1 MKKNPV
7 IHLLFA
13 ALCWFVSFLPLQA
26 QFDSGATALTE
37 AKMVDR
43 AWHLSSKKDNNPLV
57 RASGNILFANN
68 NTING
73 ASTFVIDDGPKDNK
87 WWTSD
92 IRWFHIKSQS
102 TGQYLTVQG
111 NVPGVAVTLAPLIE
125 GEGGLIYPQQFRLVP
140 TLQPGWY
147 KLRSRMSQGGPDLV
161 LEINASGQLVADS
174 PKADPSEEQKFAF
187 NLALPGGSRY
197 AIISNSNRHFFS
209 DNGILAEGTPAVH
222 IKNANVSVVWQFQ
235 AAGGG
240 YYRLYNTLTKMY
252 LALPAG
258 GGSGSELIM
267 TTSTGTNSHW
277 QLIRNNNSF
286 FIAHRSNA
294 GLIINM
300 NNNPGSGNPLYCTI
314 GGVVGREWI
323 LSPLPN
329 ELTPA
334 SGNFDRIADGE
345 LEITCAP
352 VYGTNFKKG
361 LIERVGLNPEYTEPY
376 FAFIREAIAAE
387 AGANKVDEMLIR
399 FDLNNPGHRVD
410 LALMVRKYITE
421 VLPLINRN
429 TWSPETNQAV
439 SEYEEKV
446 RAVRVDHANR
456 ITAAWTAYSEQF
468 ATETMGFSQL
478 IANIDASGFV
488 WPEIYPLQ
496 GTQADLTADY
506 TVAANS
512 FGYRNNAI
520 VGSTFIGVSVALGA
534 SNVAASSALFSYL
547 SGLASDGLITIT
559 ASFSIYNTV
568 VNLAPP
574 VAIGVIAATSIAVK
588 AMEVSELQELLADIN
603 FQVTIASA
611 PVSLNEIMSGLNL
624 VDRTKLLS
632 DLDYLIGAPV
642 TNGFQFNTD
651 DNFYQPPFS
660 LNCLTN
666 VTLSLDA
673 TGTATLTP
681 AMCGSVSQNCGTAM
695 LYFLTKS
702 QFDCD
707 DLGANEVIFVAR
719 NKVDENASD
728 FYVQRCTL
736 TVTVVDEIA
745 PTITCPGNQVLTLGG
760 NNCSAILP
768 DYTALATNVTDNCGQ
783 VTVTQSPEAGTVVSG
798 GGDMTVTL
806 RVHPLNGA
814 TVTCTFIVTKIDNT
828 PPLVVCPLPQ
838 TLVLA
843 SDCTAKIPDY
853 SLLTTT
859 YDACGIG
866 SLTQLAPPGFTVSGT
881 GDITALMILT
891 DVNNNT
897 SQCSFTI
904 TKVDQTPPSIICPAT
919 QTLLLGANCMAALP
933 DYTNLATATDNCG
946 VQGVTQSPVAGTNV
960 ANSGNMTVTL
970 TVKDINGNS
979 TPCSFMVTKVDNTP
993 PTVQCFPQTL
1003 TFNGE
1008 AQLVLN
1014 VDDLVDASDN
1024 CGVAS
1029 ISISPTVIT
1038 CSQIGQ
1044 TISVTAMV
1052 TDINGNASTCTSQVT
1067 VTGLPCGWIQ
1077 NPDGVNC
1084 ANGSN
1089 NTYNPASGVWT
1100 ATSTNC
1106 YSANFSS
1113 DASAFAQ
1120 RTLCG
1125 DGSVTAQVTSISGA
1139 MGWAGI
1145 VMRENNDAGAKK
1157 AQLMTNLSSL
1167 NRQEFRI
1174 TTGGQAMPQQ
1184 VASQNRFW
1192 LRIVRAGNQFSMYA
1206 SPNGQSWVFIGAQNI
1221 TMGACIQVGLVA
1233 TNATANSTVTAT
1245 FANVSFGG
1253 GGGNNLATP
1262 PAGLTGTASAPIDF
1276 SVFPNPTTGEITV
1289 NLSAYENRPVRLEVY
1304 DLMGKVLQVF
1314 ETETMNKQLDLSAFQ
1329 NGVYLIRVQSEG
1341 VPDATKRLV
1350 LHGSK

>member
-1 MKKNPV
+1 
-7 IHLLFA
+7 
-13 ALCWFVSFLPLQA
+13 
-26 QFDSGATALTE
+26 
-37 AKMVDR
+37 MVDR

-68 NTING
+68 NTINA
-73 ASTFVIDDGPKDNK
+73 ASTFIIDDGPKDNK

-140 TLQPGWY
+140 TIEPGWY

-161 LEINASGQLVADS
+161 LEINASGQLIADS
-174 PKADPSEEQKFAF
+174 PKADPSAEQKFAF

-240 YYRLYNTLTKMY
+240 YYRLYNTLTKLY

-258 GGSGSELIM
+258 GGNGSGLIM

-286 FIAHRSNA
+286 FIAHRSNV

-334 SGNFDRIADGE
+334 SGNFDRIADGDLE
-345 LEITCAP
+345 LSCAP
-352 VYGTNFKKG
+352 TYGTIFKKG
-361 LIERVGLNPEYTEPY
+361 LIERVGLNPENTEPY
-376 FAFIREAIAAE
+376 FTFIREAIAAE
-387 AGANKVDEMLIR
+387 AGAGQVDELLIR

-421 VLPLINRN
+421 VLPLIDRN

-446 RAVRVDHANR
+446 RAVRLDHANR

-478 IANIDASGFV
+478 IANIDAGGFV

-574 VAIGVIAATSIAVK
+574 IAIGVIAATSIAVK
-588 AMEVSELQELLADIN
+588 AMEVSELQELLGEID
-603 FQVTIASA
+603 FQVAAASA

-632 DLDYLIGAPV
+632 DLDYLIGSPV

-651 DNFYQPPFS
+651 DNFYQPPFT

-673 TGTATLTP
+673 TGVATLTP
-681 AMCGSVSQNCGTAM
+681 AMCGSVSQSCGTAM

-707 DLGANEVIFVAR
+707 DLGVNQVIFVAR

-745 PTITCPGNQVLTLGG
+745 PTITCPDNQTLALGA
-760 NNCSAILP
+760 NCSAVLP
-768 DYTALATNVTDNCGQ
+768 DYTGLAPQVSDNCGQ
-783 VTVTQSPEAGTVVSG
+783 VTVTQSPEAGTVVSD

-806 RVHPLNGA
+806 RVFAANGV
-814 TVTCTFIVTKIDNT
+814 TTTCTFTVTKVDNT
-828 PPLVVCPLPQ
+828 PPLVVCPPTQ
-838 TLVLA
+838 TLELA
-843 SDCTAKIPDY
+843 SDCTATIPDY
-853 SLLTTT
+853 RLLSTTF
-859 YDACGIG
+859 DACGI
-866 SLTQLAPPGFTVSGT
+866 SSVTQLAPPGFPVSGA
-881 GDITALMILT
+881 GDITAILIVT
-891 DVNNNT
+891 DANNNT
-897 SQCSFTI
+897 AECSFTI
-904 TKVDQTPPSIICPAT
+904 TKVDN
-919 QTLLLGANCMAALP
+919 TL
-933 DYTNLATATDNCG
+933 
-946 VQGVTQSPVAGTNV
+946 PV
-960 ANSGNMTVTL
+960 
-970 TVKDINGNS
+970 
-979 TPCSFMVTKVDNTP
+979 
-993 PTVQCFPQTL
+993 VQCFPQTL

-1008 AQLVLN
+1008 TQLVLN
-1014 VDDLVDASDN
+1014 ADDFVDASDH

-1029 ISISPTVIT
+1029 IDLSPSVIT
-1038 CSQIGQ
+1038 CAQIGQ
-1044 TISVTAMV
+1044 TITVTATV
-1052 TDINGNASTCTSQVT
+1052 TDINGNKSTCTSQVT

-1084 ANGSN
+1084 ANGSSN
-1089 NTYNPASGVWT
+1089 AYNPANGVWT

-1106 YSANFSS
+1106 YSANLNS
-1113 DASAFAQ
+1113 DAAAFAQ

-1145 VMRENNDAGAKK
+1145 VMRESSDAGAKK
-1157 AQLMTNLSSL
+1157 AQLITNLSSL
-1167 NRQEFRI
+1167 NRQEFRT

-1184 VASQNRFW
+1184 LASQNRFW
-1192 LRIVRAGNQFSMYA
+1192 LRIVRTGNQFSMYA
-1206 SPNGQSWVFIGAQNI
+1206 SPNGQSWFFIGAQNI
-1221 TMGACIQVGLVA
+1221 AMSACIQVGLVA
-1233 TNATANSTVTAT
+1233 TNATANSTLTAT

-1253 GGGNNLATP
+1253 GGSNLAA
-1262 PAGLTGTASAPIDF
+1262 PADGDGVVRANNYLPQPLPQPDF
-1276 SVFPNPTTGEITV
+1276 SVFPNPTKGEVTV
-1289 NLSAYENRPVRLEVY
+1289 DLSAYENRQVRLEVY
-1304 DLMGKVLQVF
+1304 DVQGKRLKVLEVDTA
-1314 ETETMNKQLDLSAFQ
+1314 ETTTERLDLSAYQ
-1329 NGVYLIRVQSEG
+1329 NGIYLIRVKTVGAENVQPQ
-1341 VPDATKRLV
+1341 PDATKRIV
-1350 LHGSK
+1350 LQGSQRP

>member
-7 IHLLFA
+7 IYMLFA
-13 ALCWFVSFLPLQA
+13 ALCWFISYLPLQA

-43 AWHLSSKKDNNPLV
+43 AWHLSSKNDNNPLV
-57 RASGNILFANN
+57 RASGNVLFANN
-68 NTING
+68 NTINA
-73 ASTFVIDDGPKDNK
+73 ASTFIIDDGPKDNK

-140 TLQPGWY
+140 TVEEGWY

-161 LEINASGQLVADS
+161 IEINASGQLIADS
-174 PKADPSEEQKFAF
+174 PKADPSAEQKFAF

-240 YYRLYNTLTKMY
+240 YYRIYNTLTKMY

-323 LSPLPN
+323 LSQLPN

-334 SGNFDRIADGE
+334 PGDFDRIADGA

-352 VYGTNFKKG
+352 VYGTVFKKG
-361 LIERVGLNPEYTEPY
+361 LIERVGLNPENTEPN

-387 AGANKVDEMLIR
+387 AGAGQVDELLIR

-410 LALMVRKYITE
+410 LVLMVRKYITE
-421 VLPLINRN
+421 VLPLIPRN

-446 RAVRVDHANR
+446 RAVRLDHANR

-496 GTQADLTADY
+496 GTQVDLTEEY

-512 FGYRNNAI
+512 FGYRNAAI
-520 VGSTFIGVSVALGA
+520 VGSTFVGVSVALG
-534 SNVAASSALFSYL
+534 SSYVAATSALSSYL
-547 SGLASDGLITIT
+547 FGLAADGLIPL
-559 ASFSIYNTV
+559 ASAISTYNVV

-574 VAIGVIAATSIAVK
+574 VAIAVIAATSIAVK
-588 AMEVSELQELLADIN
+588 AMEVSELQELLGEID
-603 FQVTIASA
+603 FQVAAASA
-611 PVSLNEIMSGLNL
+611 PISLDGILTSLNL
-624 VDRTKLLS
+624 VDRTQLLS
-632 DLDYLIGAPV
+632 DLDYLMGAPV
-642 TNGFQFNTD
+642 TNGFQFNDD
-651 DNFYQPPFS
+651 DNVYLPPFS
-660 LNCLTN
+660 ILCIST
-666 VTLSLDA
+666 VTLSLDTNGA
-673 TGTATLTP
+673 ATLTP
-681 AMCGSVSQNCGTAM
+681 AMCGSVSQLCGTPM
-695 LYFLTKS
+695 QYFLSKS

-707 DLGANEVIFVAR
+707 DLGANEVIFVAF
-719 NKVDENASD
+719 NKVDPTGDS
-728 FYVQRCTL
+728 YVQRCTI
-736 TVTVVDEIA
+736 TVNVVDEIL
-745 PTITCPGNQVLTLGG
+745 PTITCPGNQTLTLGA

-768 DYTALATNVTDNCGQ
+768 DYTALATNVSDNCGQ

-838 TLVLA
+838 TLVLS
-843 SDCTAKIPDY
+843 SDCTATIPDY

-859 YDACGIG
+859 YDACGI
-866 SLTQLAPPGFTVSGT
+866 SNLTQLAPPGFTVSGA

-891 DVNNNT
+891 DMNNNT

-904 TKVDQTPPSIICPAT
+904 TKVDNTPPSITCPAT
-919 QTLLLGANCMAALP
+919 QTLVLGANCTAALP
-933 DYTNLATATDNCG
+933 DYTSLAATSDHCG
-946 VQGVTQSPVAGTNV
+946 VQDVTQSPAVGTLV

-970 TVKDINGNS
+970 TVKDINGNNS
-979 TPCSFMVTKVDNTP
+979 SCSFMVTKVDNTP

-1008 AQLVLN
+1008 TQLVLT
-1014 VDDLVDASDN
+1014 VDDLVDATDN

-1038 CSQIGQ
+1038 CAQLGQ
-1044 TISVTAMV
+1044 TIPVTATV
-1052 TDINGNASTCTSQVT
+1052 TDINGNTSTCISQVT

-1077 NPDGVNC
+1077 NPNGVNC
-1084 ANGSN
+1084 TNGSN
-1089 NTYNPASGVWT
+1089 NTYNPANGVWT

-1106 YSANFSS
+1106 YSTNFNS
-1113 DASAFAQ
+1113 DAAAFAQ

-1145 VMRENNDAGAKK
+1145 VMRESNDAGAKK
-1157 AQLMTNLSSL
+1157 AQLITNLSSL
-1167 NRQEFRI
+1167 NRQEFRT

-1184 VASQNRFW
+1184 GPSQNRFW

-1206 SPNGQSWVFIGAQNI
+1206 SPNGQSWAFIGAQNI
-1221 TMGACIQVGLVA
+1221 AMSACIQIGLVA
-1233 TNATANSTVTAT
+1233 TNATANSTLTAT

-1253 GGGNNLATP
+1253 GGNNLATL
-1262 PAGLTGTASAPIDF
+1262 PAGLTETAPVSTDF
-1276 SVFPNPTTGEITV
+1276 SVFPNPTSGEITV
-1289 NLSAYENRPVRLEVY
+1289 NLSAYDNRPVRLEVY
-1304 DLMGKVLQVF
+1304 DLMGKILQVL
-1314 ETETMNKQLDLSAFQ
+1314 ETEAMNTPLDLSAFQ

-1341 VPDATKRLV
+1341 VPDATKRV
-1350 LHGSK
+1350 VVQ

>member
-13 ALCWFVSFLPLQA
+13 ALCWFISYLPSQA

-57 RASGNILFANN
+57 RASGNILFGDN

-73 ASTFVIDDGPKDNK
+73 SSTFVIDDGPKDNK

-174 PKADPSEEQKFAF
+174 PNADPSEEQKFAF

-197 AIISNSNRHFFS
+197 GIISNSNRHFFS
-209 DNGILAEGTPAVH
+209 DNGILTEGTPAVH
-222 IKNANVSVVWQFQ
+222 IKNANASVLWQFQ

-240 YYRLYNTLTKMY
+240 YYRIYNTLTKMY

-286 FIAHRSNA
+286 IIAHRSNA

-334 SGNFDRIADGE
+334 SGNFERIADGA

-352 VYGTNFKKG
+352 VYGTIFKKG
-361 LIERVGLNPEYTEPY
+361 LIERVGLNPENTEPY
-376 FAFIREAIAAE
+376 FTFIREAIAAE
-387 AGANKVDEMLIR
+387 AGAGQVDELLIR

-446 RAVRVDHANR
+446 RAVRLDHANR

-478 IANIDASGFV
+478 IANIDAGGFV
-488 WPEIYPLQ
+488 WPEIYQLQ

-534 SNVAASSALFSYL
+534 SYVATTSALSSYL
-547 SGLASDGLITIT
+547 FGLAADGLIPL
-559 ASFSIYNTV
+559 ASAISTYNVV

-603 FQVTIASA
+603 FQVAAASA

-624 VDRTKLLS
+624 VDRTQLLS

-660 LNCLTN
+660 LNCLNN

-673 TGTATLTP
+673 TGVATLTP
-681 AMCGSVSQNCGTAM
+681 AMCGSVSQSCGTAM
-695 LYFLTKS
+695 QYFLTKS
-702 QFDCD
+702 QFDCA
-707 DLGANEVIFVAR
+707 DLGVNEGIIFVVR

-736 TVTVVDEIA
+736 TVTVIDEIA
-745 PTITCPGNQVLTLGG
+745 PTITCPGNQTLALGA
-760 NNCSAILP
+760 NCSGVLP
-768 DYTALATNVTDNCGQ
+768 DYTGLATQVSDNCGQ
-783 VTVTQSPEAGTVVSG
+783 ITVTQSPEAGTVVSD

-806 RVHPLNGA
+806 RVFAANGV
-814 TVTCTFIVTKIDNT
+814 TTTCTFTVTKVDNT
-828 PPLVVCPLPQ
+828 PPLVVCPPTQ
-838 TLVLA
+838 TLELT
-843 SDCTAKIPDY
+843 SDCTATIPDY
-853 SLLTTT
+853 RLLSTTF
-859 YDACGIG
+859 DACGV
-866 SLTQLAPPGFTVSGT
+866 SSVTQLAPPGFPVSGA
-881 GDITALMILT
+881 GSITAILT
-891 DVNNNT
+891 ATDANNNT

-904 TKVDQTPPSIICPAT
+904 TKVDN
-919 QTLLLGANCMAALP
+919 TL
-933 DYTNLATATDNCG
+933 
-946 VQGVTQSPVAGTNV
+946 PVA
-960 ANSGNMTVTL
+960 
-970 TVKDINGNS
+970 
-979 TPCSFMVTKVDNTP
+979 
-993 PTVQCFPQTL
+993 QCFPQTL

-1008 AQLVLN
+1008 TQLVLN
-1014 VDDLVDASDN
+1014 ADDLVDASDH

-1029 ISISPTVIT
+1029 IDLSPSVIT
-1038 CSQIGQ
+1038 CAQIGQ
-1044 TISVTAMV
+1044 TVTVTATV
-1052 TDINGNASTCTSQVT
+1052 TDINGNKSTCTSQVT
-1067 VTGLPCGWIQ
+1067 VNGLPCGWIQ
-1077 NPDGVNC
+1077 NPNGVNC

-1089 NTYNPASGVWT
+1089 NTYNPANGVWT

-1106 YSANFSS
+1106 YSTNFNS
-1113 DASAFAQ
+1113 DAAAFAQ

-1125 DGSVTAQVTSISGA
+1125 DGSITAQVTSISGA

-1145 VMRENNDAGAKK
+1145 AMRESNDAGAKK
-1157 AQLMTNLSSL
+1157 AQLVTNLSSL
-1167 NRQEFRI
+1167 NRQEFRT

-1184 VASQNRFW
+1184 LASQNRFW
-1192 LRIVRAGNQFSMYA
+1192 LRIVRTGNQFSMYL
-1206 SPNGQSWVFIGAQNI
+1206 SPNGQAWAFVGAQNI
-1221 TMGACIQVGLVA
+1221 AMSACIQVGLVA
-1233 TNATANSTVTAT
+1233 TNATGNSTVTAT
-1245 FANVSFGG
+1245 FTNVSITGG
-1253 GGGNNLATP
+1253 TIPLATP
-1262 PAGLTGTASAPIDF
+1262 DAPATVNAAAPDF
-1276 SVFPNPTTGEITV
+1276 EAYPNPTTGEVTV
-1289 NLSAYENRPVRLEVY
+1289 DLKAYANQAVRLEVY
-1304 DLMGKVLQVF
+1304 DMQGKALKVIEVDAA
-1314 ETETMNKQLDLSAFQ
+1314 ETTTEQLDLSAYK
-1329 NGVYLIRVQSEG
+1329 NGIYLIRVQSDG
-1341 VPDATKRLV
+1341 LKDATKRVV
-1350 LHGSK
+1350 LQGNDRP

>member
-7 IHLLFA
+7 IYMLFA
-13 ALCWFVSFLPLQA
+13 ALCWFISYLPLQA

-43 AWHLSSKKDNNPLV
+43 AWHLSSKKDGNPLV
-57 RASGNILFANN
+57 RASGNVLFANN
-68 NTING
+68 NTINA

-140 TLQPGWY
+140 TIEPGWY

-161 LEINASGQLVADS
+161 LEINASGQLIADS
-174 PKADPSEEQKFAF
+174 PKADPSAEQKFAF

-209 DNGILAEGTPAVH
+209 DNGILSEGTPAVH

-240 YYRLYNTLTKMY
+240 YYRFYNTLTKMY
-252 LALPAG
+252 LALPSG

-286 FIAHRSNA
+286 FIAHRSNTA
-294 GLIINM
+294 LIINM
-300 NNNPGSGNPLYCTI
+300 NNNPGSGNPLYCTV

-323 LSPLPN
+323 LSPLPD
-329 ELTPA
+329 ELTPEP
-334 SGNFDRIADGE
+334 GNFDRIADGE

-446 RAVRVDHANR
+446 RATRIDHANR

-547 SGLASDGLITIT
+547 SGLASDGIITIT

-603 FQVTIASA
+603 FQVAIASA
-611 PVSLNEIMSGLNL
+611 PISLNGIMSGLNL

-673 TGTATLTP
+673 TGAATLTP
-681 AMCGSVSQNCGTAM
+681 AMCGSVSQSCGTAM

-702 QFDCD
+702 QFDCA
-707 DLGANEVIFVAR
+707 DLGVNQVIFVAR

-736 TVTVVDEIA
+736 TVTVIDEIA
-745 PTITCPGNQVLTLGG
+745 PTITCPDNQTLTLGA

-768 DYTALATNVTDNCGQ
+768 DYTVLATNVNDNCGQ
-783 VTVTQSPEAGTVVSG
+783 VTVTQSPEAGTPVSG
-798 GGDMTVTL
+798 AGDMTITL
-806 RVHPLNGA
+806 RVFAANGV
-814 TVTCTFIVTKIDNT
+814 TTTCTFTVTKIDNT

-843 SDCTAKIPDY
+843 SDCTATIPDY
-853 SLLTTT
+853 RLLSTAV
-859 YDACGIG
+859 DACGI
-866 SLTQLAPPGFTVSGT
+866 SSVTQLAPPGFAVSGA
-881 GDITALMILT
+881 GDITAVLIAT

-904 TKVDQTPPSIICPAT
+904 TKVDKA
-919 QTLLLGANCMAALP
+919 
-933 DYTNLATATDNCG
+933 
-946 VQGVTQSPVAGTNV
+946 
-960 ANSGNMTVTL
+960 
-970 TVKDINGNS
+970 
-979 TPCSFMVTKVDNTP
+979 P

-1003 TFNGE
+1003 AFNGE
-1008 AQLVLN
+1008 MQLVLN
-1014 VDDLVDASDN
+1014 ADDLVDASDH
-1024 CGVAS
+1024 CGVGS
-1029 ISISPTVIT
+1029 ITLSPSVIT
-1038 CSQIGQ
+1038 CAQIGQ
-1044 TISVTAMV
+1044 TLTVMATV
-1052 TDINGNASTCTSQVT
+1052 TDINGNSSTCTSQVT
-1067 VTGLPCGWIQ
+1067 VTGLPCGWNQ

-1084 ANGSN
+1084 ENGNSIA
-1089 NTYNPASGVWT
+1089 YNPTTQVFS

-1106 YSANFSS
+1106 YYANPFTS
-1113 DASAFAQ
+1113 DELAFAQ
-1120 RTLCG
+1120 YELCG
-1125 DGSVTAQVTSISGA
+1125 NGSITAQVTGISGSA
-1139 MGWAGI
+1139 LGWAGV
-1145 VMRENNDAGAKK
+1145 VMREDNTAGAKK
-1157 AQLMTNLSSL
+1157 VQLMTNLNSTMS
-1167 NRQEFRI
+1167 RREFR
-1174 TTGGQAMPQQ
+1174 TTTDGQAYPQQ
-1184 VASQNRFW
+1184 FLSFNRYW
-1192 LRIVRAGNQFSMYA
+1192 LRLERSGNQFSMSV
-1206 SPNGQSWVFIGAQNI
+1206 SPNGQNWYFAGAQNI
-1221 TMGACIQVGLVA
+1221 AMSACIQVGLVVS
-1233 TNATANSTVTAT
+1233 NYTANSTVTAT
-1245 FANVSFGG
+1245 FANVSIT
-1253 GGGNNLATP
+1253 GGNSSMIGAAVGANNHVP
-1262 PAGLTGTASAPIDF
+1262 HSMPQPDF
-1276 SVFPNPTTGEITV
+1276 SVFPNPTNGEITL
-1289 NLSAYENRPVRLEVY
+1289 NLSAYANRMTRIEVY
-1304 DLMGKVLQVF
+1304 DAQGKMLKI
-1314 ETETMNKQLDLSAFQ
+1314 TETDTAETTTERLDLSAYQ
-1329 NGVYLIRVQSEG
+1329 NGIYFIRLKAEG
-1341 VPDATKRLV
+1341 APDATKRV
-1350 LHGSK
+1350 VVNSRN